1 MANPT
6 TYQPPHL
13 RNNTNTT
20 ITTKSMSAFSPTKNG
35 VFLIVTLIAMLVLSE
50 MSAMGFSTQVC
61 IMCLA
66 TFSSLLV
73 VVHFLYREVYLVKGS
88 SKNDEVVTTSKENSD
103 KKFNHFKNNSDVVD
117 ENSTTTSSSN
127 YDSYKR
133 TFNGNSKTYL
143 IPPPPISQ
151 EKKRSDTL

>member
-88 SKNDEVVTTSKENSD
+88 SKNDEVTTSKENSD